1 MKIVSIRQ
9 ARVGDLIKETIAEM
23 IPRKVKDPRVEG
35 ITITGVEVSVDLK
48 VGRVFFCMMDS
59 SRKAEAMEGLKSAAG
74 FLRHELK
81 KELRL
86 KTVPSLMFA
95 YDESFDYGE
104 KIDKILDRIGKN
116 EDPDS

>member
-9 ARVGDLIKETIAEM
+9 ARVGDLIRETIAEM

-59 SRKAEAMEGLKSAAG
+59 SRKDEAMEGLKSAAG

-81 KELRL
+81 KELRI
-86 KTVPSLMFA
+86 KTVPSLLFA
-95 YDESFDYGE
+95 YDESFDYGDR
-104 KIDKILDRIGKN
+104 IDKILDKIGRH